1 MTNELYEF
9 GFSEDEKAIILVTHS
24 EDGIFSYD
32 EYDDYLYIPSM
43 EEVEEYMPDINM
55 RKAEMTTHAA
65 EKANQAEGEFGR
77 WSLRS
82 MVMTD
87 EWESRKYTRQITEE
101 GELGSMYTNAPN
113 GVRPVM
119 WLDIE

>member
-1 MTNELYEF
+1 MTAY
-9 GFSEDEKAIILVTHS
+9 
-24 EDGIFSYD
+24 
-32 EYDDYLYIPSM
+32 
-43 EEVEEYMPDINM
+43 
-55 RKAEMTTHAA
+55 AA
-65 EKANQAEGEFGR
+65 EKANQVEGEFGR

-87 EWESRKYTRQITEE
+87 EWQEWKYKRQITEE
-101 GELGSMYTNAPN
+101 GELGMMYTNALN